1 MKTIPSKSLKNKS
14 NSINN
19 NNDHNNNN
27 NNNNNNKSV
36 DQQYTI
42 ESLKNIDDNGAL
54 QAKTNIHILETMI
67 HESFYNVHITAQEQ
81 VPKPIDIDITEI
93 ININAYQS
101 IIKFDIYD
109 NNKDSSNN
117 DPISFLPHHIRKV
130 LSSPSSLDY
139 NNNNSSNINS
149 SIYHD
154 VVVNDDDDVDDDK
167 NNQKSSSVWDLSTL
181 NSGVTTKNSD
191 DIFILTKGN
200 NKLSTDVQPLAK
212 LLGDSYE
219 DRYNNDKMKEK
230 KNKIKKDKNHQNKY
244 NNNNNIHVNI
254 IEMIPAGAMES
265 NNNHNSST
273 TNGNS
278 KIKGNS
284 NSSPHN
290 KKKSSL
296 VKSSSLSSSTKNNQ
310 ISGEVS

>member
-1 MKTIPSKSLKNKS
+1 
-14 NSINN
+14 
-19 NNDHNNNN
+19 
-27 NNNNNNKSV
+27 
-36 DQQYTI
+36 
-42 ESLKNIDDNGAL
+42 
-54 QAKTNIHILETMI
+54 MI

-109 NNKDSSNN
+109 NNKDSSSN

-130 LSSPSSLDY
+130 LSSPSSLDN

-154 VVVNDDDDVDDDK
+154 VVVNDDDDDVDDDK
-167 NNQKSSSVWDLSTL
+167 NNHKSSSVWDLSTL
-181 NSGVTTKNSD
+181 HSGVTTKNSD
-191 DIFILTKGN
+191 DMFMLNKGN
-200 NKLSTDVQPLAK
+200 NKLSTDMQPLAK

-244 NNNNNIHVNI
+244 NNNNNNIHVNI

-265 NNNHNSST
+265 NNNHNSSII
-273 TNGNS
+273 NGNS
-278 KIKGNS
+278 KIKGNN

-310 ISGEVS
+310 ISGEVSKLDHLLYV